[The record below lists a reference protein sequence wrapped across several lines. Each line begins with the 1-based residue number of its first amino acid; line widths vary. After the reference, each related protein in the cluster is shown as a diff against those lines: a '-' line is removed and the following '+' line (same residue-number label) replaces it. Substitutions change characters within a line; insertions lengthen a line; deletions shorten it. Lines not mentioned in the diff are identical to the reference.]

1 MADICLVEYSW
12 PVWGVSNNFIDASN
26 KFWQLFNARSR
37 KQKRK
42 FRHEQYAIK
51 KRKESFHVWRK
62 MPCLRRAY
70 AEFLSLLTFGLEE
83 YEGYNKTYLAYVETL
98 DQIETNYNSERV
110 QQDK

>member
-42 FRHEQYAIK
+42 FRHEKYAIK
-51 KRKESFHVWRK
+51 KRKESFMSGEKYPACVE
-62 MPCLRRAY
+62 PTP
-70 AEFLSLLTFGLEE
+70 TFFR
-83 YEGYNKTYLAYVETL
+83 
-98 DQIETNYNSERV
+98 S
-110 QQDK
+110 